1 MTERDKQR
9 AVSNELEKHA
19 PERFRSLLI
28 PVDLTPISDR
38 VLGRVAL
45 LPLSDGARITL
56 LHVVP
61 KSLPPGDRRTAE
73 RNAKKLLAD
82 EMKNLAKSVPK
93 GVSITPVVK
102 IGAAAKEIAI
112 CARSAK
118 VDLIVMGRGGGSA
131 LRDVFL
137 GSTAERVIRRLTLPV
152 LVVRL
157 AARAPYS
164 RPAIALDF
172 DHAAHDALALMLRVL
187 PAPRLRVLVIHAFDP
202 LYKGRVYMSLSEE
215 AAEEWREQFQQTA
228 ARRLANLLATYL
240 ARAKVQ
246 PREMPMWKTHIQCGS
261 PRKIIEKTV
270 RKADTDL
277 LVLGTRGFTGIMHL
291 FLGTVAGDVLRDVA
305 CDVLVV
311 PPRPRRK

>member
-9 AVSNELEKHA
+9 GVSNELEKHA

-38 VLGRVAL
+38 VLARVAL
-45 LPLSDGARITL
+45 LPLSEGARLTL

-61 KSLPPGDRRTAE
+61 KSLPAGDRRTAE

-82 EMKNLAKSVPK
+82 ETKNLAKSVPK

-102 IGAAAKEIAI
+102 VGAAAKEIAV
-112 CARSAK
+112 CARSTN
-118 VDLIVMGRGGGSA
+118 VDLVVMGRGGGSA

-137 GSTAERVIRRLTLPV
+137 GSTAERVIRRLMLPV

-157 AARAPYS
+157 AARAPYR

-172 DHAAHDALALMLRVL
+172 DHAAHNALALMLRVL

-202 LYKGRVYMSLSEE
+202 LYSGRVYLSLSEE
-215 AAEEWREQFQQTA
+215 AAEDWREHFQQEA
-228 ARRLANLLATYL
+228 SRRLANLLATYL
-240 ARAKVQ
+240 ARAKVR
-246 PREMPMWKTHIQCGS
+246 PREVPIWKTHIKCGS
-261 PRKIIEKTV
+261 PRLVIK
-270 RKADTDL
+270 KAVNKAETDL
-277 LVLGTRGFTGIMHL
+277 LVLGTRGFTGITHL

-311 PPRPRRK
+311 PPRPRPK